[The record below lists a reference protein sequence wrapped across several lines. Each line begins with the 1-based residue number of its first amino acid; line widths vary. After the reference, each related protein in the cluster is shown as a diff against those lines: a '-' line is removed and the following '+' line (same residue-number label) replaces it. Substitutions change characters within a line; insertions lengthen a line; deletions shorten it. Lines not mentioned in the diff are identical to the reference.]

1 MKKIRIHL
9 SGTPH
14 DYSESL
20 VPLLIQRLGHT
31 IEWVDSN
38 RCDLLIYGAF
48 HQTRKPKSWVP
59 KPLRPWLSKNL
70 TEQIPIKRGPL
81 TLFHTCE
88 SLRHDHIKA
97 DFAIS
102 FDFGVTRA
110 NHLRLPYWYELVD
123 WSHEGV
129 IGNRNPR
136 YGELLSL
143 TRLSQPL
150 GSKFLSRPQVAV
162 LISSHLLEPRK
173 MLFEAVGRMIP
184 ITGMGPYFDST
195 IRNHHQ
201 SSFMKKEALQNFAFN
216 LCPENQLYPG
226 YYTEKIPEAFL
237 SGCLP
242 LAFTD
247 SNVVAD
253 FNPRAFIQLE
263 PMVHSNFQELDALLH
278 SDERLQAFASEPLLV
293 EPPSLTQATQFLQE
307 IVRQAL
313 S

>member
-1 MKKIRIHL
+1 MKKIRIHVD
-9 SGTPH
+9 GTPH
-14 DYSESL
+14 DYDESV
-20 VPLLIQRLGHT
+20 VPLLIRHLGYT

-48 HQTRKPKSWVP
+48 HQARKPKSWVP
-59 KPLRPWLSKNL
+59 KPLRPWLNKNP
-70 TEQIPIKRGPL
+70 TEQIATKGGPL

-88 SLRHDHIKA
+88 SLRHDHITA

-102 FDFGVTRA
+102 FDLGVTRS

-150 GSKFLSRPQVAV
+150 GSQFLSRPQEAV

-201 SSFMKKEALQNFAFN
+201 SSFIKKEVLQNFAFN

-253 FNPRAFIQLE
+253 FNPRALIQLE

-278 SDERLQAFASEPLLV
+278 SDHRLEAFASEPLLV
-293 EPPSLTQATQFLQE
+293 EPPSLTQATQFLHE

-313 S
+313 N

>member
-1 MKKIRIHL
+1 MKKVRIHL
-9 SGTPH
+9 SGIQH
-14 DYSESL
+14 DYKESL
-20 VPLLIQRLGHT
+20 VPLLIRCLGYEIIWT
-31 IEWVDSN
+31 NPSD
-38 RCDLLIYGAF
+38 CDLLIFGAF
-48 HQTRKPKSWVP
+48 YKPTKKFTWVP
-59 KPLRPWLSKNL
+59 KPLRALL
-70 TEQIPIKRGPL
+70 TPRDTKIQSRQNRPL
-81 TLFHTCE
+81 ALFHTCE
-88 SLRHDHIKA
+88 SLRHDHMAA

-102 FDFGVTRA
+102 FDLGVTRA

-136 YGELLSL
+136 YGGLLSL

-150 GSKFLSRPQVAV
+150 GSEFLSRPQVAV

-173 MLFEAVGRMIP
+173 MLFEAVGRTIP

-201 SSFMKKEALQNFAFN
+201 SSFMKKEVLQNFAFN

-278 SDERLQAFASEPLLV
+278 SDERLKAFASEPLLV
-293 EPPSLTQATQFLQE
+293 EPPSLTQATQFLHE

>member
-14 DYSESL
+14 DYTESL
-20 VPLLIQRLGHT
+20 VPLLIQHLGYT
-31 IEWVDSN
+31 IEWTDSKQ
-38 RCDLLIYGAF
+38 CDLLIYGAF

-59 KPLRPWLSKNL
+59 KPLRPWLSKNS

-88 SLRHDHIKA
+88 SLRHDHIPA

-102 FDFGVTRA
+102 FDLGVTRA

-123 WSHEGV
+123 WSHEGI

-150 GSKFLSRPQVAV
+150 GGQFLSRPQEAV

-173 MLFEAVGRMIP
+173 MLFEAVGRTIP
-184 ITGMGPYFDST
+184 ITGMGPFFDST

-201 SSFMKKEALQNFAFN
+201 SSFIKKEVLQNFAFN

-247 SNVVAD
+247 TNVVVD

-263 PMVHSNFQELDALLH
+263 PMVHSNFEELGSLLH
-278 SDERLQAFASEPLLV
+278 SNQLLKAFASEPLLINS
-293 EPPSLTQATQFLQE
+293 PSLTKAMQFIHEVL
-307 IVRQAL
+307 RQAL